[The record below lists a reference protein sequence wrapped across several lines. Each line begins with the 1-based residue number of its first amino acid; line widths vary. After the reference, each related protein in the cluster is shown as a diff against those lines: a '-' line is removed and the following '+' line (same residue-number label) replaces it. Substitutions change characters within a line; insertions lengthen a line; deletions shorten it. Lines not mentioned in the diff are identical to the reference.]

1 MKLIMKISSVLVAVL
16 LALPFPSLGQSPAQS
31 SSPSLLQSG
40 RIRLVEEIRVS
51 DKDLP
56 ESALFQNPR
65 GVAVD
70 ASGNVYVS
78 DFEANHI
85 KIFGPDGKFR
95 TTIGRKGQG
104 PGDLSAPSNI
114 EISGER
120 IVVWEAMNRR
130 FSILDLKGGLI
141 KAAKP
146 IHGGWGDLMALRA
159 LPDGRLAAFI
169 EKGFPEQAQIQL
181 TGERDY
187 AVVLLS
193 ADLEPAGTVYEQKVL
208 NRRWT
213 RHPETQGL
221 IQIGFPYHP
230 RVEAAIAAGG
240 SAAKGAGAG
249 ASRRSGGTGSTRS
262 GCMISG
268 RGRGK
273 SGSRRSSVRTP
284 RSSSRSATSRPIFP
298 STRMVVYTDGKK
310 TVVPKPPDYIVKG
323 TDFPETL
330 PPYRGMIFDG
340 RGRLWVQVYT
350 PEREN
355 NVFDV
360 WDVGGNGE
368 GAVSA
373 RVGGAVGGD
382 NKGRFL
388 GRVKVEGAPIDGSFT
403 SGFEKRFVGDYL
415 WRIERDADG
424 YASLVRYKIVI
435 VSLTNHGYTTGE

>member
-1 MKLIMKISSVLVAVL
+1 MKLTMKISSALVAVL
-16 LALPFPSLGQSPAQS
+16 LALPFPSIGQSPAQR
-31 SSPSLLQSG
+31 SSPSLFQSG

-70 ASGNVYVS
+70 GSGNVYVS
-78 DFEANHI
+78 DFQANHI
-85 KIFGPDGKFR
+85 KVFGPDGKFR
-95 TTIGRKGQG
+95 TTIGRAGQG
-104 PGDLSAPSNI
+104 PGDLSGPSNI

-146 IHGGWGDLMALRA
+146 IHGGWGDLMAIRA

-181 TGERDY
+181 SGEREY

-193 ADLEPAGTVYEQKVL
+193 ADLEPTGTVYEQKVL

-221 IQIGFPYHP
+221 IQIVFPYHP
-230 RVEAAIAAGG
+230 RVEAAIASGG
-240 SAAKGAGAG
+240 TAAIGWNGKYEIGLYDLGKGAGKERVA
-249 ASRRSGGTGSTRS
+249 TL
-262 GCMISG
+262 
-268 RGRGK
+268 
-273 SGSRRSSVRTP
+273 VRPYTP
-284 RSSSRSATSRPIFP
+284 IKLEERDKQAHFSQY
-298 STRMVVYTDGKK
+298 RMVVYMDGKK
-310 TVVPKPPDYIVKG
+310 TIVPKPPDYIVKG
-323 TDFPETL
+323 TDFPEAL

-350 PEREN
+350 EGREL
-355 NVFDV
+355 NVFDIFEMS
-360 WDVGGNGE
+360 GSKGE
-368 GAVSA
+368 
-373 RVGGAVGGD
+373 
-382 NKGRFL
+382 FL
-388 GRVKVEGAPIDGSFT
+388 GRVTVEGDGATIDGNFT
-403 SGFEKRFVGDYL
+403 SGFEKRFAGDFL
-415 WRIERDADG
+415 WKIEKDADG
-424 YASLVRYKIVI
+424 YAALVRYKVI
-435 VSLTNHGYTTGE
+435 S